1 MQIGKWGNGLAV
13 RLPGTLVQ
21 ELGIAE
27 GDEIEL
33 LPVAAQVTMPMT
45 FAVQVAPSKL
55 DRLQPMRRYRSPF
68 PLEFKFNRDEA
79 NAR

>member
-1 MQIGKWGNGLAV
+1 MQIGKWGNSLAV

-45 FAVQVAPSKL
+45 LAVQVAPSKL